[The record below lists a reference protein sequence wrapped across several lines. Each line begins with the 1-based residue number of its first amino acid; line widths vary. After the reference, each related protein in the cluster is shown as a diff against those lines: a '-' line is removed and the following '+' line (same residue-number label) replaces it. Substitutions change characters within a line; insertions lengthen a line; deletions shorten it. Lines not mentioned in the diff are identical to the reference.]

1 MALTLISPPAV
12 APVELSEFQAHMR
25 REPGDDDEYLQHCL
39 DTAIAQFD
47 GADGELG
54 RALVSQTWRETFAAV
69 PVQGQSVELYL
80 SPVSSVASV
89 EVFTSAGSWEAVPEA
104 SVELF
109 EEGGRFRVAAAAA
122 WPRPGRHR
130 APLRIEYVAGYG
142 AAAEAVPKPVC
153 HAVLL
158 FAAHLY
164 KAREPVVFEGAP
176 VEVPLSIGRLVANF
190 KTWWR

>member
-12 APVELSEFQAHMR
+12 APVDLAKLQAHLR
-25 REPGDDDEYLQHCL
+25 VEPGDDDEFLQHCL

-47 GADGELG
+47 GVDGELG
-54 RALVSQTWRETFAAV
+54 RALVSQTWRETFEAV
-69 PVQGQSVELYL
+69 PARGQSVELYL
-80 SPVSSVASV
+80 SPVSSVAGV
-89 EVFTSAGSWEAVPEA
+89 EVFTSEGGWTAVPAA
-104 SVELF
+104 SIELF
-109 EEGGRFRVAAAAA
+109 EEDGRFRVAAASA
-122 WPRPGRHR
+122 WPRPGKHR
-130 APLRIEYVAGYG
+130 APLRVEYVAGYG
-142 AAAEAVPKPVC
+142 ATADAVPKPIC

>member
-12 APVELSEFQAHMR
+12 APVDLAKLQAHLR
-25 REPGDDDEYLQHCL
+25 VEPGDDDEFLQHCL

-54 RALVSQTWRETFAAV
+54 RALVSQTWRETFQAV
-69 PVQGQSVELYL
+69 PARGQSVELFL
-80 SPVSSVASV
+80 APVSSVARV

-104 SVELF
+104 SIELF
-109 EEGGRFRVAAAAA
+109 EDDGRFRVAVAAA
-122 WPRPGRHR
+122 WPRPGQHR
-130 APLRIEYVAGYG
+130 SPLRIEYVAGYG
-142 AAAEAVPKPVC
+142 ATSDAVPKPVC

>member
-12 APVELSEFQAHMR
+12 APVDLAEFQAHMR

-39 DTAIAQFD
+39 DTAVAQFD
-47 GADGELG
+47 GVDGELG
-54 RALVSQTWRETFAAV
+54 RALISQTWRETFAAV
-69 PVQGQSVELYL
+69 PTQGQAVELYL

-89 EVFTSAGSWEAVPEA
+89 EVFTLAGGWEAVP
-104 SVELF
+104 SSSIELF
-109 EEGGRFRVAAAAA
+109 EEDGRFRVAAAAT
-122 WPRPGRHR
+122 WPRPGQHR

-142 AAAEAVPKPVC
+142 ATADAVPKPVC

-164 KAREPVVFEGAP
+164 KAREPVVFDGTP

>member
-12 APVELSEFQAHMR
+12 APVDLAKLQAHLR
-25 REPGDDDEYLQHCL
+25 VEPGDDDDFLQHCL
-39 DTAIAQFD
+39 DTAVAQFD

-54 RALVSQTWRETFAAV
+54 RALISQTWCETFAAV
-69 PVQGQSVELYL
+69 PTIGQAVELFL
-80 SPVSSVASV
+80 PPVSSVARV
-89 EVFTSAGSWEAVPEA
+89 EVFTAAGEWESVPA
-104 SVELF
+104 AAIELF
-109 EEGGRFRVAAAAA
+109 EDEGRFRVAAAKA
-122 WPRPGRHR
+122 WPGPGQHR
-130 APLRIEYVAGYG
+130 APLRIEYVSGYG
-142 AAAEAVPKPVC
+142 AAADAVPKPVC

-176 VEVPLSIGRLVANF
+176 VEVPLSIGRLISNF

>member
-12 APVELSEFQAHMR
+12 APVELAKLQAHLR
-25 REPGDDDEYLQHCL
+25 VEPGDDDEFLQHCL

-47 GADGELG
+47 GADGELA
-54 RALVSQTWRETFAAV
+54 RALVSQTWRETFEAV
-69 PVQGQSVELYL
+69 PARGQSVELFL
-80 SPVSSVASV
+80 APVSSVARV
-89 EVFTSAGSWEAVPEA
+89 EVFTSAGNWEAVPEA
-104 SVELF
+104 SIELF
-109 EEGGRFRVAAAAA
+109 EDDGRFRVAAASA
-122 WPRPGRHR
+122 WPRHGLHR

-142 AAAEAVPKPVC
+142 ATANAVPKPVC